1 MRTNFG
7 VVIAV
12 VVLAI
17 GSMLAYFSI
26 DFMNRMADRPFETG
40 SVFGQTVN
48 AQDYPFASTTPDTTM
63 LEPENFELTK
73 ELMNTIRE
81 AIPGIF
87 VAKQCYT
94 EMQSDNFT
102 HQSIC
107 TSLLKQFNIMLADFN
122 NQTRA
127 NVTQFMA
134 EAGVQ
139 K

>member
-1 MRTNFG
+1 MWY
-7 VVIAV
+7 
-12 VVLAI
+12 LALLGLI
-17 GSMLAYFSI
+17 LLL
-26 DFMNRMADRPFETG
+26 P
-40 SVFGQTVN
+40 SVNGQIVDSPN
-48 AQDYPFASTTPDTTM
+48 YPFASTTPDLTM

-73 ELMNTIRE
+73 ELMNTMKE

-102 HQSIC
+102 HQVLC
-107 TSLLKQFNIMLADFN
+107 TSLLKHFNAMLADFN
-122 NQTRA
+122 NQTKA